1 MAIPAFQSTKIGSIE
16 IRLHTNI
23 IIFPSVNILC
33 DKYLDGLSKAEIGQI
48 LLHSCIY
55 TINGAILLQS
65 AVSKTYWKCRR
76 RNYIFLDSSERLSAF
91 IGVSDKFDKFSDSS
105 GFRRSFL
112 RLKQILSFL
121 PISKIDRKD
130 SCVRNI

>member
-1 MAIPAFQSTKIGSIE
+1 MAITAFQSTKIGSII

-23 IIFPSVNILC
+23 SIFPSVNILC
-33 DKYLDGLSKAEIGQI
+33 DEYLDGLSKAEIGQI

-55 TINGAILLQS
+55 AINWAIYCSLLFPKRFGNVGEGTIF
-65 AVSKTYWKCRR
+65 
-76 RNYIFLDSSERLSAF
+76 FLDSSERLSAF
-91 IGVSDKFDKFSDSS
+91 IEVSDKFDKFSDSS

-112 RLKQILSFL
+112 RLEQILSFL
-121 PISKIDRKD
+121 PISNIDRKD